1 MRIFIKIIAV
11 IVVIMALLI
20 IAATQLIST
29 EDIVKQ
35 VSIKVEEST
44 GRALS
49 VDGDKEL
56 SFFPSLSLVLNNVRF
71 ANASDGSRPDM
82 ATLDQLNI
90 HIPWL
95 SIFSGELN
103 VDKFVI
109 VNPNILL
116 ETSAKGKANWQ
127 FDIANSGTSEQST
140 SKDKATAVTLP
151 ENFDISLGQVE
162 IQGGK
167 LTMLDHQNKTTQII
181 DQLDLAVLLPSLKQ
195 PLHVSGSVRYMDKVF
210 ELESSVTTPAEAINN
225 QPFTIKLALLSELAN
240 VNYEGEI
247 KEQGQD
253 ISGKLSISGDSVKAL
268 LQWQGMPLEAKE
280 EAFNQFSLATSMHF
294 AKNKLT
300 LNDIAVDLDK
310 LAFTGLADITLSEP
324 LTVNGNIDLGILDLN
339 PYLPESAVAEQAA
352 SNNDKAETKSE
363 PLVWDDS
370 ELDLSA
376 LGLINA
382 DIKIQSRQLFIQDI
396 KLGEN
401 KLAIKTHNGKATIN
415 LLDFQGYEGQGS
427 GVIEVSANKKPYQ
440 ISTKFELAKINA
452 EPLLTDA
459 VGFDKLLGKGQLT
472 WDLST
477 KGISQRDF
485 ISQLNGELGFSFID
499 GAVKGVNLAAIAKS
513 ATNIMSGN
521 LAAVSLDSD
530 FSNAEKTD
538 FAALK
543 GVFTLSNGVAN
554 TKNLSLDNP
563 FIRVSGTGDIDLPE
577 TKINMQVITEMVA
590 SVQGQAAQDS
600 SSGVKIPIKLSGPF
614 HDVKVRPDISSEAK
628 DKVKEKVKDKVKDK
642 LNKLFG

>member
-1 MRIFIKIIAV
+1 
-11 IVVIMALLI
+11 MALLI

-477 KGISQRDF
+477 KGISQRDL

-590 SVQGQAAQDS
+590 SVQGQAAEDS